1 MFSTSVLDALATLG
15 YAAAVF
21 GLMICILTYYAI
33 PRAAKVLIKNNNKG
47 VNDGN
52 NPK

>member
-15 YAAAVF
+15 YVSAIF
-21 GLMICILTYYAI
+21 GLMMCILTYYAI
-33 PRAAKVLIKNNNKG
+33 PKVAKVLIRNNNKG
-47 VNDGN
+47 VNNGN